1 MEESLELHKKR
12 VHRRPKFNTR
22 DAFKHLDL
30 NDLEYLTK
38 ESIKESLHNNQFYPT
53 ERELA
58 WLTNRFDTNRNGR
71 INYQE
76 FCDEFIPK
84 NTFKG

>member
-1 MEESLELHKKR
+1 VIFEVEESLELHKKR

-38 ESIKESLHNNQFYPT
+38 ESMKESLHNN
-53 ERELA
+53 
-58 WLTNRFDTNRNGR
+58 
-71 INYQE
+71 
-76 FCDEFIPK
+76 
-84 NTFKG
+84 